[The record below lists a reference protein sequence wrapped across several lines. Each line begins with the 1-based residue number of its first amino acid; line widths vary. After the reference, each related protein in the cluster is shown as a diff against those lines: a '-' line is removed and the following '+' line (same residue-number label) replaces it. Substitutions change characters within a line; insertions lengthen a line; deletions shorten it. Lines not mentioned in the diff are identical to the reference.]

1 MADSSSWVKRGLIG
15 GGFIV
20 LLGVLATIFTS
31 FFPK

>member
-1 MADSSSWVKRGLIG
+1 MTDSSSWVKRGLIG
-15 GGFIV
+15 VAFVI

>member
-1 MADSSSWVKRGLIG
+1 MVNSSSWVKRGMIG
-15 GGFIV
+15 VGFII